1 MALTFA
7 QLEWLLALGLP
18 VASGSLSG
26 WLLRSPVSFLL
37 SAGISWFAFL
47 ALNLYGE
54 QVSLDRELVQGTW
67 PYVQAMGGTMV
78 AAIAMGS
85 CWLTTWVKR
94 KWASDH
100 A

>member
-1 MALTFA
+1 MALTFP

-18 VASGSLSG
+18 VVSGALGG
-26 WLLRSPVSFLL
+26 WLLRSPASILVPTGVSWL
-37 SAGISWFAFL
+37 AFL

-54 QVSLDRELVQGTW
+54 QISLDRELVQGTW
-67 PYVQAMGGTMV
+67 PYVQAIGGTVV

-85 CWLTTWVKR
+85 GWLTTWAKR
-94 KWASDH
+94 KWVNDH